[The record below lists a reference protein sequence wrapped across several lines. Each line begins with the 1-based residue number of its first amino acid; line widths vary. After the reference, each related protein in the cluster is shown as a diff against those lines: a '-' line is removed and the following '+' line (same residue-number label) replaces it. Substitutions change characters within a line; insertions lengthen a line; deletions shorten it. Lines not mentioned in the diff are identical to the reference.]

1 MVDKLENE
9 EKGLRSRRWL
19 LSYKT
24 SSTIIEGRPVEMLHD
39 FYLPALRLAVSY
51 DRVAG
56 YFRSS
61 SLAAA
66 SQGFSA
72 FVGREG
78 RMRLIVGAD
87 LDPQDVQAILAGD
100 AKRLAMQLNRQLGQP
115 ADWPEEER
123 NGVTL
128 LAWMVAHEY
137 LEVRVA
143 FRVHS
148 NSGDPLPFESV
159 EDGYVHEKWFVLGDE
174 FGNRLYGAGTLNESK
189 TALTLNAEN
198 IDIHCDWWGET
209 DRLRVESASADFENL
224 WEGRVPHMKVMTLP
238 EAVRQR
244 LVQLAEGVEYP
255 MEVDGSSAAVLDVP
269 SPPALERLRF
279 AVLKDGPRLPGG
291 RFVGMETAPVAP
303 WPHQEI
309 VARRLV
315 EAWPHSFLL
324 CDEVGL
330 GKTIEAGLAFRS
342 LYLSG
347 LARRILIA
355 APASLTEQW
364 QRQMA
369 SKLLLSFGRVLPG
382 TAIRH
387 AYIFPMPK
395 EQAAASLFEPD
406 LTIISTGLLVRDE
419 RRKFLMEAKTF
430 DIALVDEA
438 HNARRQNPTRGPG
451 GYPIFGQLYTTLRD
465 GLRQK
470 SRSLWLAT
478 ATPLQIDPVEPCDL
492 LALTNRVGAF
502 QFDPTL
508 TLQYYDILYRIGQG
522 EEPSKYDWDF
532 LRRAIKALQGQDP
545 LLWQYLQESVMDG
558 RIRAAVRQ
566 WLEHKRVPRGRDRAL
581 ICRFIFSAAPL
592 SRVMLRHTRGLLEIY
607 KDNGQ
612 LHENLPNRHILK
624 IPRIVFTAQERRI
637 YNSLEQY
644 CEGLSRKITAHGDS
658 NARTMM
664 GFLLNFLRL
673 RFASS
678 LYALRETLKRR
689 LEKVEAT
696 LQYQVWV
703 KEESNLDESSIE
715 ELFFEYEYEDDRVG
729 VESLLKNRTQADLAW
744 EREELQKM
752 LRELADLTEPSSKMQ
767 ELLKVLDDRWDK
779 SSGRIR
785 QTVIFTRFYDTLV
798 DIVNR
803 LRQRNPQMLI
813 GTYSGKGG
821 EYFDPQAGGMKA
833 VHRDEVKERFLRG
846 EIDILVCTD
855 AAAEG
860 LNLQTADLLVNFDLG
875 WNPMKVE
882 QRIGRID
889 RIGQKHTDIYVLN
902 LCYADSIEY
911 IVYGRLL
918 KRLADANMIVGT
930 QQFSLLP
937 VGPDDFQA
945 LAEGSITPEALEAQ
959 ARERMEKQHRHL
971 ERMEI
976 NPAEL
981 YQIYRRKAQSEGSC
995 PTPVNLSSIWE
1006 ALSSSTYL
1014 HSLGCRVS
1022 QKEGQDIFIVSGV
1035 DGVPEGTVLTVS
1047 RDLLEK
1053 GLVESQNPVHFA
1065 SYGDPQFNALMEKVT
1080 KFDLPACVRR
1090 IVVPVSGMD
1099 RVIMVAYAAVELT
1112 DGGLRKIRFIRCWN
1126 DLENL
1131 NLAEE
1136 ETLAE
1141 EEIEALK
1148 QELQQIAR
1156 QEFEPCLAAERIE
1169 KENIKAALD
1178 QEMLSLLVI
1187 HSLLR
1192 GKASFVGEG
1201 ALFWPL
1207 LEEIEALFEER
1218 EPILADDL
1226 PAEVLRTVADDLLFD
1241 SQVPTLGDKVHLYT
1255 PRVLGRSALD
1265 AGRRIAD
1272 SMKVGKSELS
1282 VATMLARLKREADE
1296 RQLKLNRR
1304 S

>member
-1 MVDKLENE
+1 MVMAGKQEKGK
-9 EKGLRSRRWL
+9 KGLRARRWL
-19 LSYKT
+19 LSYRT
-24 SSTIIEGRPVEMLHD
+24 SSTVIEGRPVRILHD

-72 FVGREG
+72 FVGRGG

-87 LDPQDVQAILAGD
+87 LDPEDVQAILAGD
-100 AKRLAMQLNRQLGQP
+100 AKRLAKQLNRRLEQP
-115 ADWPEEER
+115 AAGWPEEER

-128 LAWMVAHEY
+128 LAWMVAHGY

-143 FRVHS
+143 FRVHG
-148 NSGDPLPFESV
+148 NSGVPLPFEAV
-159 EDGYVHEKWFVLGDE
+159 EDGYVHEKWFVLGDGL
-174 FGNRLYGAGTLNESK
+174 GNRLYGAGTLNESK
-189 TALTLNAEN
+189 TALVLNAEN
-198 IDIHCDWWGET
+198 IDIHCDWWGKT
-209 DRLRVESASADFENL
+209 DRLRVENAAAAFENL
-224 WEGRVPHMKVMTLP
+224 WEGQVPHMKVMTLP

-244 LVQLAEGVEYP
+244 LVQLAAGVEYP
-255 MEVDGSSAAVLDVP
+255 VEADGSSDVVP
-269 SPPALERLRF
+269 DVQPPPALERLRF

-291 RFVGMETAPVAP
+291 RFVGLETAPVAP

-347 LARRILIA
+347 LARRILVA

-369 SKLLLSFGRVLPG
+369 SKLLLSFGRVLSG
-382 TAIRH
+382 AAIRH
-387 AYIFPMPK
+387 GYIFPMVR
-395 EQAAASLFEPD
+395 EQAAASLYEPD
-406 LTIISTGLLVRDE
+406 LTIISTGLLARVE
-419 RRKFLMEAKTF
+419 RRKYLMEAETF

-438 HNARRQNPTRGPG
+438 HNARRQNPVHGPG
-451 GYPIFGQLYTTLRD
+451 GHPVFGQIYTTLRD

-470 SRSLWLAT
+470 ARSLWLAT

-492 LALTNRVGAF
+492 LALTNRAGAF

-508 TLQYYDILYRIGQG
+508 TLQYYDILFRVGQG
-522 EEPSKYDWDF
+522 EDPSAYDWDF
-532 LRRAIKALQGQDP
+532 LRQAIKALQRQDP
-545 LLWQYLQESVMDG
+545 LFWQYLQGNVVDG
-558 RIRAAVRQ
+558 RIRTGVRQ
-566 WLEHKRVPRGRDRAL
+566 WLEHKRVPRGRDREL
-581 ICRFIFSAAPL
+581 ISRFIFSAAPL
-592 SRVMLRHTRGLLEIY
+592 SRVMLRHTRRLLEIY
-607 KDNGQ
+607 RDNGQ
-612 LHENLPNRHILK
+612 LRENLPQRHILK
-624 IPRIVFTAQERRI
+624 IPRIVFTAQERRM

-644 CEGLSRKITAHGDS
+644 CKGLSQQVTAEGNRS
-658 NARTMM
+658 TRTMM
-664 GFLLNFLRL
+664 GLLLNFLRL

-678 LYALRETLKRR
+678 LFALRETIQRR
-689 LEKVEAT
+689 LVKVEAT
-696 LQYQVWV
+696 LQYQVLLE
-703 KEESNLDESSIE
+703 EESNFDEPSPE
-715 ELFFEYEYEDDRVG
+715 ELFFENEYEDDRVG
-729 VESLLKNRTQADLAW
+729 VEFLLKNRTQADLNW
-744 EREELQKM
+744 ERSQLQKM
-752 LRELADLTEPSSKMQ
+752 LQEMADLTGSSSKMQ
-767 ELLKVLDDRWDK
+767 YLFKVLDKRWDK

-785 QTVIFTRFYDTLV
+785 QTVIFTRFYDTLT

-803 LRQRNPQMLI
+803 LRQRNPQMFI
-813 GTYSGKGG
+813 GTYSGRGG
-821 EYFDPQAGGMKA
+821 EYFDSQAGGMKA

-889 RIGQKHTDIYVLN
+889 RIGQKYKDIYVLN
-902 LCYADSIEY
+902 LCYADNAEY
-911 IVYGRLL
+911 VVYGRLL

-937 VGPDDFQA
+937 VGPENFQA
-945 LAEGSITPEALEAQ
+945 LAEGSITPEALEIQ
-959 ARERMEKQHRHL
+959 ARERMKKQRRHM
-971 ERMEI
+971 ERVEI

-981 YQIYRRKAQSEGSC
+981 YHIYRRRAQSDDDW
-995 PTPVNLSSIWE
+995 PAPVNLASIWE

-1014 HSLGCRVS
+1014 RGLGCSVS
-1022 QKEGQDIFIVSGV
+1022 QKEGQDIFTVSGI
-1035 DGVPEGTVLTVS
+1035 DGVPEGTVLTIS

-1053 GLVESQNPVHFA
+1053 GLVDTQNPIHFA
-1065 SYGDPQFNALMEKVT
+1065 SYGDPQFNSLVDDVT

-1090 IVVPVSGMD
+1090 IVLPVPGMD
-1099 RVIMVAYAAVELT
+1099 GVSMVGYAAVELVNG
-1112 DGGLRKIRFIRCWN
+1112 DMRSVRFIRCWD

-1136 ETLAE
+1136 ETLADE
-1141 EEIEALK
+1141 EVAVFK
-1148 QELQQIAR
+1148 QELEQRAR
-1156 QEFEPCLAAERIE
+1156 QEFQPYLAAEHIE
-1169 KENIKAALD
+1169 RENVKAALA
-1178 QEMLSLLVI
+1178 QELLSLLVI
-1187 HSLLR
+1187 HSFLR
-1192 GKASFVGEG
+1192 GKARFAGKK
-1201 ALFWPL
+1201 ALFGPL
-1207 LEEIEALFEER
+1207 MGEIEALFEER
-1218 EPILADDL
+1218 EPIIADDL

-1241 SQVPTLGDKVHLYT
+1241 LQIPKLGDKFHLRT
-1255 PRVLGRSALD
+1255 PRVLGRAAMD

-1282 VATMLARLKREADE
+1282 VTAMLARLKREADK
-1296 RQLKLNRR
+1296 RLQKLN
-1304 S
+1304 

>member
-1 MVDKLENE
+1 MLVKQEKE
-9 EKGLRSRRWL
+9 GKGLRSRRWL
-19 LSYKT
+19 LSYRT
-24 SSTIIEGRPVEMLHD
+24 SSTVIEGRPVKMLHD
-39 FYLPALRLAVSY
+39 FYLPALHLAVSY

-72 FVGREG
+72 FVGRGG

-87 LDPQDVQAILAGD
+87 LDPRDVQAILAGD
-100 AKRLAMQLNRQLGQP
+100 AKRLAMQLNRRLEQP
-115 ADWPEEER
+115 AEWPEEER

-128 LAWMVAHEY
+128 LAWMVAHGY

-143 FRVHS
+143 FRVHG
-148 NSGDPLPFESV
+148 NSGAPLPFEAV

-189 TALTLNAEN
+189 TALVLNAEN

-209 DRLRVESASADFENL
+209 DRLRVENSAAAFEIL
-224 WEGRVPHMKVMTLP
+224 WKGRVPHMKVMTLP
-238 EAVRQR
+238 AAVRQR
-244 LVQLAEGVEYP
+244 LVQLAAGVEYP
-255 MEVDGSSAAVLDVP
+255 LEVDGSGAAAPDVQ
-269 SPPALERLRF
+269 SPPALERLWF

-347 LARRILIA
+347 LVRRILIA

-369 SKLLLSFGRVLPG
+369 SKLLLSFGRVLSG
-382 TAIRH
+382 AAIRH
-387 AYIFPMPK
+387 AYIFPVAK
-395 EQAAASLFEPD
+395 EQAAASLYEPD
-406 LTIISTGLLVRDE
+406 LTIISTGLLAREE
-419 RRKFLMEAKTF
+419 RRKFLREAETF

-451 GYPIFGQLYTTLRD
+451 GHPAFGQLYTTLRD

-470 SRSLWLAT
+470 ARSLWLAT

-492 LALTNRVGAF
+492 LALTNRAGAF

-508 TLQYYDILYRIGQG
+508 TLQYYDILSRMGQG
-522 EEPSKYDWDF
+522 EEPSEYDWDF

-545 LLWQYLQESVMDG
+545 LLWQYLQGSVVDG
-558 RIRAAVRQ
+558 RIRAGVRQ
-566 WLEHKRVPRGRDRAL
+566 WLEHRRVPRGRDREL
-581 ICRFIFSAAPL
+581 IYRFIFSAAPL
-592 SRVMLRHTRGLLEIY
+592 ARVMLRHTRRLLEIY
-607 KDNGQ
+607 RNNGR
-612 LHENLPNRHILK
+612 LRENLPNRHILK
-624 IPRIVFTAQERRI
+624 IPRIVFTAQEQRA

-644 CEGLSRKITAHGDS
+644 CEGLSRQITAQGDS
-658 NARTMM
+658 SARTMM

-678 LYALRETLKRR
+678 LFALRETLQRR
-689 LEKVEAT
+689 LVKVEAT
-696 LQYQVWV
+696 LQYQVRLE
-703 KEESNLDESSIE
+703 EESSLDDSSPE
-715 ELFFEYEYEDDRVG
+715 ELFFGNEYEDDRVG
-729 VESLLKNRTQADLAW
+729 VEFLLKNRTQADLSW
-744 EREELQKM
+744 EREQLQKM
-752 LRELADLTEPSSKMQ
+752 LRELADLTGPSSKMQ
-767 ELLKVLDDRWDK
+767 YLLKVLDNRWDK

-785 QTVIFTRFYDTLV
+785 QTVIFTRFYDTLS

-803 LRQRNPQMLI
+803 LRQRNPRMLI
-813 GTYSGKGG
+813 GTYSGRGG

-889 RIGQKHTDIYVLN
+889 RIGQKHKEIYVLN
-902 LCYADSIEY
+902 LCYADSAEE

-937 VGPDDFQA
+937 VGPEDFQA
-945 LAEGSITPEALEAQ
+945 LAEGSITPEALEAR
-959 ARERMEKQHRHL
+959 ARERMEKQRRHT

-981 YQIYRRKAQSEGSC
+981 YQIYRRRAQSEDGW
-995 PTPVNLSSIWE
+995 PAPVNLASIWE
-1006 ALSSSTYL
+1006 ALSGSAYL
-1014 HSLGCRVS
+1014 RSLGCSVS
-1022 QKEGQDIFIVSGV
+1022 QKEGREIFTVSGV

-1053 GLVESQNPVHFA
+1053 GLVDSQNPVHFA
-1065 SYGDPQFNALMEKVT
+1065 SYGDPQFNALVEKVT

-1090 IVVPVSGMD
+1090 VVVPVPGID
-1099 RVIMVAYAAVELT
+1099 RVIMVGYAAVELT
-1112 DGGLRKIRFIRCWN
+1112 DGGVRKVRFIRCWD

-1141 EEIEALK
+1141 EEVEVFK

-1156 QEFEPCLAAERIE
+1156 QEFQPYLAAERIE
-1169 KENIKAALD
+1169 KENIKAALA

-1192 GKASFVGEG
+1192 GKTRFVGEG
-1201 ALFWPL
+1201 SLFWPL
-1207 LEEIEALFEER
+1207 LDEIEALFEER

-1226 PAEVLRTVADDLLFD
+1226 PAEALRTVANELLFD

-1272 SMKVGKSELS
+1272 SMKVRKSELS
-1282 VATMLARLKREADE
+1282 IAAMLARLKREADE
-1296 RQLKLNRR
+1296 RLRKLSRI
-1304 S
+1304 